1 MANLDLIRKLNK
13 NYGKQSAIAKSVDI
27 VDLNEAFDPDKIE
40 KGLDNALANLG
51 PDFIGVFEFGLAAD
65 VAVLFVDVC
74 SFSTRFADLMGDQ
87 IGEYFDAYYDV
98 VIPIIYS
105 YGGEVEKIIGDG
117 IIAVFGRPFLNA
129 DISECIKKAA
139 QCSKEIIKN
148 TFNTEYSSKIALHSG
163 LIHYY
168 KNKTGLY
175 KEFTM
180 IGKPLTELFRLES
193 ISEDNCVNYYEGTP
207 VHEYFRQRTLPIN
220 ASASQR
226 SQTPWAQYSKIIS
239 GLKGVTY
246 TRMSYISY
254 GGRA

>member
-1 MANLDLIRKLNK
+1 MANLDLIRKLNLNYAK
-13 NYGKQSAIAKSVDI
+13 NSNIANSSDI
-27 VDLNEAFDPDKIE
+27 VNLNEAFDPYMIE

-51 PDFIGVFEFGLAAD
+51 PDFIGCFEFGLATD
-65 VAVLFVDVC
+65 VAIMFVDVC
-74 SFSTRFADLMGDQ
+74 SFSTRFTDLNGDQ
-87 IGEYFDAYYDV
+87 IGEYFDIYYDI

-129 DISECIKKAA
+129 DISECIKNAA
-139 QCSKEIIKN
+139 RCSKEIIRN
-148 TFNTEYSSKIALHSG
+148 TVNTEYSSKIALHSG

-193 ISEDNCVNYYEGTP
+193 ISEDDCVNYYEGTP
-207 VHEYFRQRTLPIN
+207 VYEYFRQRTLPLN

-226 SQTPWAQYSKIIS
+226 SQTPWVQYSKIIS
-239 GLKGVTY
+239 ELKGVAY

-254 GGRA
+254 GRRT